1 MKKKRSLE
9 ELTLTTI
16 ALLMAA
22 VSPIIFVVAQAGYA
36 KLSDLAVTL
45 LLPAFLLLSTVLI
58 FAWRRQLSLLTNCL
72 LAGAGAGFMATVGL
86 EVVREIGFRLG
97 GMPGELPQLMGVL
110 LLDRFSLGP
119 TLLSILAGWGYH
131 FLNGASFGVI
141 FTLLF
146 SRVSWWYGLIYGVLI
161 GIVFMASPAVVALG
175 VGRFGV
181 EFGWGFSFTVTLAH
195 LAFGTI
201 LGLLAQRW
209 VRQSSPF
216 LFYLK

>member
-1 MKKKRSLE
+1 MKNKRSPE
-9 ELTLTTI
+9 ELILTAI
-16 ALLMAA
+16 VLLMAA

-36 KLSDLAVTL
+36 KLSDLAVTW
-45 LLPAFLLLSTVLI
+45 LLPAFLLMLAVLI
-58 FAWRRQLSLLTNCL
+58 FAWRRQLSHLTNCL

-119 TLLSILAGWGYH
+119 TLLSNLAGWGYH

>member
-1 MKKKRSLE
+1 
-9 ELTLTTI
+9 
-16 ALLMAA
+16 
-22 VSPIIFVVAQAGYA
+22 
-36 KLSDLAVTL
+36 
-45 LLPAFLLLSTVLI
+45 
-58 FAWRRQLSLLTNCL
+58 
-72 LAGAGAGFMATVGL
+72 MATVGL

-119 TLLSILAGWGYH
+119 TLLSNLAGWGYH
-131 FLNGASFGVI
+131 FLNGASFGII

-161 GIVFMASPAVVALG
+161 GIIFMASPAVVALG

-209 VRQSSPF
+209 VRESRPF
-216 LFYLK
+216 LFFLK